1 MLESEKM
8 IIDISLILK
17 SIPYVLSGLP
27 YTLGIA
33 LLSFTI
39 GNLFGIV
46 LAFMRMSDKAWLK
59 YPARVYISIMRG
71 VPMLVVLFILYFGLP
86 YFGIQLPA
94 LLCAFIGF
102 SSVSSAYIAEIF
114 RSAIGAVDKGQWEA
128 ARSLG
133 LPQKSVIRRII
144 LPQAM
149 RIAVAPLGNVII
161 DMVKSS
167 SLAAMITVPDIFQN
181 AKIIGGREYDYMS
194 MYILIAFIYW
204 LLSFGLEIL
213 QGRLEKRMAAY

>member
-1 MLESEKM
+1 M
-8 IIDISLILK
+8 IIDFSLILK

-27 YTLGIA
+27 YTLGIS
-33 LLSFTI
+33 LLSFMV
-39 GNLFGIV
+39 GNVFAII
-46 LAFMRMSDKAWLK
+46 LAFMRMSQKPWLK
-59 YPARVYISIMRG
+59 YPARIYISIMRG

-86 YFGIQLPA
+86 YVGVQLPA

-102 SSVSSAYIAEIF
+102 SCVSAAYMAEIF
-114 RSAIGAVDKGQWEA
+114 RSSIVAVDKGQWEA

-133 LPQKSVIRRII
+133 LPQKSIIRRII

-161 DMVKSS
+161 DMVKSF

-194 MYILIAFIYW
+194 MYILIALIYW
-204 LLSFGLEIL
+204 TLSFTLEL
-213 QGRLEKRMAAY
+213 LEGYLEKRLATY